1 MDDLVETTSSS
12 TTSFLEVLELVSLAQ
27 TLADRPFKKSIGEV
41 EIVCLHPLTNEGTVD
56 EDYLVIYATG
66 FENCEIWIYKGDV
79 NLISTYERFAS
90 LGVKGICIYKIMK
103 IYEMAVESSSLS
115 YP

>member
-12 TTSFLEVLELVSLAQ
+12 TASFLEVVELVSLAQ
-27 TLADRPFKKSIGEV
+27 TLADRPFKQSIGEV

-66 FENCEIWIYKGDV
+66 FEKCEIWIYKGEV
-79 NLISTYERFAS
+79 NLISTYERFAL
-90 LGVKGICIYKIMK
+90 LGVKSVSTYNLMEIYKI
-103 IYEMAVESSSLS
+103 AVDRLSLS
-115 YP
+115 